1 MTSLTP
7 SEHIQLLIVG
17 YVLADLDPDETAE
30 FEQLLI
36 DPAIA
41 EELARVQKALEMSY
55 APPEVTPPAH
65 LRSAILDAVDK
76 SNGSSQTAVVIG
88 RNRFTWGK
96 GLGVAAA
103 VLIAALGINNYRL
116 WQDLQAMESKLQ
128 AMQAKTQRVA
138 TLNYSL
144 QGKEAA
150 NTASATV
157 VVNPN
162 NLEAVLV
169 VKNLPP
175 LPPGKVYVLW
185 TVLEQDAPFT
195 TDQKGAILT
204 EVFNVNAQGNV
215 SQIIAVPKAHRS
227 RELVSKLAITIE
239 NATAPQR
246 HKGTP
251 ILTTGS

>member
-1 MTSLTP
+1 MTSLTS
-7 SEHIQLLIVG
+7 SEHIQLLVAG
-17 YVLADLDPDETAE
+17 YVLADLDPDQAAE

-76 SNGSSQTAVVIG
+76 SNGSSRTVPIG
-88 RNRFTWGK
+88 RNRFAWGS

-103 VLIAALGINNYRL
+103 VLITALGINNYRL
-116 WQDLQAMESKLQ
+116 WQDLQTMQSKLQ

-144 QGKEAA
+144 QGEAV

-162 NLEAVLV
+162 NLEALLT

-185 TVLEQDAPFT
+185 TALEQNAPFT

-215 SQIIAVPKAHRS
+215 SQTIAVPKAHRS
-227 RELVSKLAITIE
+227 RALVSKLAITVE
-239 NATAPQR
+239 NAVAPQK
-246 HKGTP
+246 HQGSP